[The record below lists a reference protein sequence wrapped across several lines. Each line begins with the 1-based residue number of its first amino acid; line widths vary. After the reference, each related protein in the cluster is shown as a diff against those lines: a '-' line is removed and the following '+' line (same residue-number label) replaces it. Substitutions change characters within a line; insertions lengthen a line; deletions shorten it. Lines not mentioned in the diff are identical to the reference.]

1 MNKKQLYLQLFVLIF
16 FFTIS
21 KSIQSQ
27 NLKLSSPDKLIEIKI
42 QTLNELKFQVSLK
55 NNVIIENVDI
65 GIEMSDGRSIG
76 TKSKVR
82 NIKRETVNQTVSV
95 PVPNKDKKIETT
107 YNQLTIS
114 LTNNFDVIFRAYN
127 DGVAYRINDKRNKQ
141 KNVIYEKMSLEFPNG
156 ASTYF
161 PWEESMYSHN
171 ERLYNH
177 TEISKLKNS
186 DFCSLPVLIETDN
199 GKVVFTESSL
209 HNYPGMFL
217 EKKQNNNLISKFPNY
232 VLKAVPAGSY
242 DSENGEGSDRTEDI
256 VEEADFIAK
265 ISVSR
270 NLPWRVFI
278 ISDDDRTF
286 VESNLVTIL
295 SGKSKIEDTSWI
307 KPGKVAWDWWN
318 ANNIYGVDFRAGIN
332 QETYK
337 YYIDFASKNSIE
349 YILLD
354 EGWTK
359 STTEIYEAN
368 PNIQIK
374 ELISYA
380 KSKNVGVLLWVLWK
394 PLNEDTEGL
403 IKLYSSWGAIGVK
416 VDFMQRNDQY
426 MVQSYEEI
434 AEIAAKYKFLVDYHG
449 AFKPAGIERVW
460 PNLLTYE
467 GVMGNEQN
475 KWNIRNFPY
484 SNDPQAVDP
493 EHNLTIPF
501 IRMAAGPMDYTPGG
515 MTNVNLYDYKWDP
528 SDKSPYG
535 FDRSGNPLKKSDN
548 IAAIDT
554 RPMVPGSRAHQVA
567 MYTVFESPLQ
577 MMCESPTIYKKEQET
592 VDFITQIPTTWDETV
607 VIKAKLSDYIVIA
620 RRKGEKWYLA
630 AMTDWTARNFEVD
643 LSFLDNDVNY
653 NVQVYKDGINTD
665 RNAMDYKFEKM
676 TLNNKSKI
684 NISMSRG
691 GGFSAIFKK

>member
-1 MNKKQLYLQLFVLIF
+1 MKKIIVYLNLKILLFFVSF
-16 FFTIS
+16 SNDIS
-21 KSIQSQ
+21 CQ
-27 NLKLSSPDKLIEIKI
+27 NLKLSSPDNNIEIII
-42 QTLNELKFQVSLK
+42 QTLNQLKFEASLK
-55 NNVIIENVDI
+55 NTVIIESVDI

-82 NIKRETVNQTVSV
+82 NIKRKTVNQIVNV
-95 PVPNKDKKIETT
+95 PVPNKDKKIETS

-114 LTNNFDVIFRAYN
+114 LTSNFDVIFRVYN
-127 DGVAYRINDKRNKQ
+127 DGVAYRIYDKSNKP

-209 HNYPGMFL
+209 QNYPGMFL
-217 EKKQNNNLISKFPNY
+217 KKQQNNSLISKFPNY

-242 DSENGEGSDRTEDI
+242 DKEKGEAPDRSQDI
-256 VEEADFIAK
+256 VEEANFIAK
-265 ISVSR
+265 LTRSR
-270 NLPWRVFI
+270 YLPWRVFI
-278 ISDDDRTF
+278 VSNDDRTF
-286 VESNLVTIL
+286 IESNLVTIL
-295 SGKSKIEDTSWI
+295 SGESKIQDTSWI

-318 ANNIYGVDFRAGIN
+318 ANNVYGVDFRAGIN

-337 YYIDFASKNSIE
+337 YYIDFASENNIE

-403 IKLYSSWGAIGVK
+403 IKLYSSWGAAGVK

-426 MVQSYEEI
+426 MVKSYEEI

-449 AFKPAGIERVW
+449 AFKPAGIERIW

-475 KWNIRNFPY
+475 KWKVDDFPY
-484 SNDPQAVDP
+484 SKDPIPVDP

-535 FDRSGNPLKKSDN
+535 YDSSGNPLKKSDN

-554 RPMVPGSRAHQVA
+554 RPMVAGSRAHQVA

-607 VIKAKLSDYIVIA
+607 VLKAKLSDYIVIA
-620 RRKGEKWYLA
+620 RRKGENWYLA
-630 AMTDWTARNFEVD
+630 AMTDWTDRNFEID

-665 RNAMDYKFEKM
+665 RNAMDYKFEEM
-676 TLNNKSKI
+676 ILNNNSKI